1 MYTQLLATLGV
12 IVGYFVVFSLVRKLI
27 RSLGQVKRV
36 PAQRVIY
43 INKYFNGLCI
53 FTALVMISLI
63 WSVDYSNLM
72 LFASSIFAIVGVAL
86 FAQWSILSNVTSS
99 IIIFFAFPARIGHR
113 IRILDDEETII
124 GEIVEITFFQVLLRG
139 ENGETIAYPNNLLLQ
154 KPVIIV
160 GNGRDTP
167 ENGDGASNP
176 KTRIEPFRLP

>member
-12 IVGYFVVFSLVRKLI
+12 ILGYFVVFGLVRKLI

-53 FTALVMISLI
+53 FTTLVLVSLI

-139 ENGETIAYPNNLLLQ
+139 EKGETIAYPNNLLLQ
-154 KPVIIV
+154 KPVILLSN
-160 GNGRDTP
+160 GN
-167 ENGDGASNP
+167 SNDSP
-176 KTRIEPFRLP
+176 KSRIEPFKLP